1 MTERGTMQTVRTLR
15 RRGFTLVEMLI
26 VITMI
31 GIMTGIALWR
41 VDIARYQVNGDIQS
55 IGTTLIAS
63 QREAIAKQHNV
74 IVVFDTA
81 GNRVRVIWDANNNG
95 QYDDG
100 EHTRMV
106 FLGDRVRFGLGTA
119 PQMPIGPEAVNFTD
133 TETSSGLPVRDLLS
147 QRQRERGGRRVHHVA
162 ALDRRSEI
170 RDVTIAP
177 CASSEPPGA
186 PSGGTM
192 TVRPGRGASDAQS
205 NAATR
210 IFTGRDH
217 GRVDH
222 SHDHHSRSREHHD
235 LVSARDDDRHGA
247 CARAVVRGHA
257 DRGGARLSELR
268 RTHAHVQQ
276 HANAGSGLHAADA
289 GRARQ
294 DCDVDVQQSGG
305 LPEE

>member
-133 TETSSGLPVRDLLS
+133 TETSSGLPCVTFYRNGSASEAGGAYITSLRSIGDPKYVS
-147 QRQRERGGRRVHHVA
+147 DNRAMRVERA
-162 ALDRRSEI
+162 
-170 RDVTIAP
+170 
-177 CASSEPPGA
+177 
-186 PSGGTM
+186 
-192 TVRPGRGASDAQS
+192 
-205 NAATR
+205 
-210 IFTGRDH
+210 TGRAEWWHYD
-217 GRVDH
+217 GTTWQ
-222 SHDHHSRSREHHD
+222 
-235 LVSARDDDRHGA
+235 
-247 CARAVVRGHA
+247 RGF
-257 DRGGARLSELR
+257 
-268 RTHAHVQQ
+268 
-276 HANAGSGLHAADA
+276 
-289 GRARQ
+289 
-294 DCDVDVQQSGG
+294 
-305 LPEE
+305 

>member
-1 MTERGTMQTVRTLR
+1 MTERGTIQTARTVR

-81 GNRVRVIWDANNNG
+81 GNRVRVIWDTNNNG

-119 PQMPIGPEAVNFTD
+119 PQMPIGPDAINFTD
-133 TETSSGLPVRDLLS
+133 TETSSGLPCVTFYRNGSASEAGGAYITSLRSIGDPKYVS
-147 QRQRERGGRRVHHVA
+147 DNRAMRVERA
-162 ALDRRSEI
+162 
-170 RDVTIAP
+170 
-177 CASSEPPGA
+177 
-186 PSGGTM
+186 
-192 TVRPGRGASDAQS
+192 
-205 NAATR
+205 
-210 IFTGRDH
+210 TGRAEWWHYD
-217 GRVDH
+217 GTTWQ
-222 SHDHHSRSREHHD
+222 
-235 LVSARDDDRHGA
+235 
-247 CARAVVRGHA
+247 RGF
-257 DRGGARLSELR
+257 
-268 RTHAHVQQ
+268 
-276 HANAGSGLHAADA
+276 
-289 GRARQ
+289 
-294 DCDVDVQQSGG
+294 
-305 LPEE
+305 

>member
-1 MTERGTMQTVRTLR
+1 MTERGTMQTVRSLR

-31 GIMTGIALWR
+31 GIMTGMALWR

-100 EHTRMV
+100 EHKRMV

-133 TETSSGLPVRDLLS
+133 TETSSGLPCVTFYRNGSASEAGGAYITSLRSIGDPKYVTDN
-147 QRQRERGGRRVHHVA
+147 RAMRVERA
-162 ALDRRSEI
+162 
-170 RDVTIAP
+170 
-177 CASSEPPGA
+177 
-186 PSGGTM
+186 
-192 TVRPGRGASDAQS
+192 
-205 NAATR
+205 
-210 IFTGRDH
+210 TGRAEWWHYD
-217 GRVDH
+217 GTTWQ
-222 SHDHHSRSREHHD
+222 
-235 LVSARDDDRHGA
+235 
-247 CARAVVRGHA
+247 RGF
-257 DRGGARLSELR
+257 
-268 RTHAHVQQ
+268 
-276 HANAGSGLHAADA
+276 
-289 GRARQ
+289 
-294 DCDVDVQQSGG
+294 
-305 LPEE
+305 